1 MPNIGPVEL
10 IIILVIA
17 LIVIGPG
24 RLPDVGAALG
34 KSIREFRK
42 ASSDIADITRVDGQP
57 ATPSSAAAPAP
68 PAAPPASNAPS
79 EAPAVPPSAAP
90 APTPELVQPAP
101 ATPTSPSPVAVP
113 HVDDDAGRP
122 A

>member
-42 ASSDIADITRVDGQP
+42 ASTDVADATRVDTSP
-57 ATPSSAAAPAP
+57 LPPSSSGRPVET
-68 PAAPPASNAPS
+68 N
-79 EAPAVPPSAAP
+79 SAAP
-90 APTPELVQPAP
+90 TAAPSPTPQPPAPNPTASTIPGPIQAPTAPSDDEPTNLPA
-101 ATPTSPSPVAVP
+101 
-113 HVDDDAGRP
+113 
-122 A
+122 